1 MGLDRRHVC
10 RRVRS
15 SSSSY
20 TKGYWQSPS
29 GGKEER
35 GMDNLETVT
44 EDPEEEQ
51 DLAGDLD
58 REYEDAGIPLPFVG
72 REEQ

>member
-1 MGLDRRHVC
+1 
-10 RRVRS
+10 
-15 SSSSY
+15 
-20 TKGYWQSPS
+20 
-29 GGKEER
+29 
-35 GMDNLETVT
+35 MDNLETVT